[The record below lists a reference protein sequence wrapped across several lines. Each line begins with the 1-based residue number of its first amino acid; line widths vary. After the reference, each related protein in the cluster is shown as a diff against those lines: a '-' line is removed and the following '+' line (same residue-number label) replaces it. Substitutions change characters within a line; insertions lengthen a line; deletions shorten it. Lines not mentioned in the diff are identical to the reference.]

1 MIRPFEITPL
11 NARSR
16 ALSYYKREYDIIL
29 QKIAEASL
37 IGKVEIYVPT
47 TTPKAILN
55 ALHNQG
61 YGIYE
66 IDYVKYRIYKITFER
81 YD

>member
-37 IGKVEIYVPT
+37 IGKTEIYVPT
-47 TTPKAILN
+47 TTPTAILN
-55 ALHNQG
+55 TLHNQG
-61 YGIYE
+61 YGIYT
-66 IDYVKYRIYKITFER
+66 IDYVNYRIYKVTFEK